1 MNIDLLNFGFFF
13 YCYSDSTHDSLPVG
27 MFINKT
33 MGFIQGEKKMAIPH
47 PASKTTGKQ
56 IQACMRN

>member
-1 MNIDLLNFGFFF
+1 MLLLMACCIYLPALLTTKKFSYEHRLIEFWIF

-33 MGFIQGEKKMAIPH
+33 MGFI
-47 PASKTTGKQ
+47 
-56 IQACMRN
+56 

>member
-1 MNIDLLNFGFFF
+1 MNIDLLNFGFF